1 MKRDKIYFASDFHL
15 GSPNLEKSHEREKNI
30 VSWLDHIKDDA
41 KSIYL
46 VGDIF
51 DFWFEYNKV
60 VPKGFTRLLGK
71 LAQLC
76 DDGINLNLVVGNHD
90 MWVNDYFQKEI
101 GLKVFTKQVIINEND
116 NKILISHGDGLGKG
130 NISFKVI
137 KKIFKSPLCRWL
149 FERIHPNL
157 GVSIAHLWSNSSR
170 KKSKKIKNNNH
181 DNLIDY
187 CKKLQKTNPIDF
199 YVFGHLHSPESINI
213 DETTKYINTGDWI
226 NHNSYAV
233 FYNGNIEIKKWS

>member
-15 GSPNLEKSHEREKNI
+15 GSPNLEQSHEREKNI
-30 VSWLDHIKDDA
+30 VSWLDHIKEDA

-51 DFWFEYNKV
+51 DFWFEYSKV

-137 KKIFKSPLCRWL
+137 KKVFKSPLCRWL
-149 FERIHPNL
+149 FERVHPNL

-170 KKSKKIKNNNH
+170 EKSKKIKNNNH

>member
-51 DFWFEYNKV
+51 DFWFEYSKV

-149 FERIHPNL
+149 FERVHPNL
-157 GVSIAHLWSNSSR
+157 GVSIAHFWSNSSR

>member
-51 DFWFEYNKV
+51 DFWFEYSKV

-71 LAQLC
+71 LAQLY

-149 FERIHPNL
+149 FERVHPNL